1 MRSLGTNLILS
12 PEQIVQCDTYSFG
25 CDGGMPEW
33 AFEYVTKAGGL
44 ETEADYPYTS
54 GENGVT
60 GTCHSDKS
68 KFKVTVTS
76 FTQIRGESN
85 MAAYVQSTGPLSVVV
100 DANTWGSYTGG
111 ILKRC
116 GSSINHAVQAVGVDT
131 GAGYWKIRN
140 SWGAD
145 WGENGFI
152 RIAYGQNA
160 CDITYQSL
168 YTAVANV

>member
-1 MRSLGTNLILS
+1 MRSLKSNLVLS

-33 AFEYVTKAGGL
+33 AFEYVNKAGGL

-54 GENGVT
+54 GANGVT

-68 KFKVTVTS
+68 KFKVTVQS

-85 MAAYVQSTGPLSVVV
+85 MASYVQSTGPLSVVI

-111 ILKRC
+111 ILNRC
-116 GSSINHAVQAVGVDT
+116 GNSINHAVQAVGVDT
-131 GAGYWKIRN
+131 GAGYWKLRN
-140 SWGAD
+140 SWGSD
-145 WGENGFI
+145 WGESGFI

-160 CDITYQSL
+160 CAITYQPL